1 MIKSKRGRPSNKAG
15 CKECGKEKNIL
26 GGTNNIHLF
35 LDNRF
40 STQENKDPS
49 YTEIGII
56 HTCESAAINV
66 LRSTVTGFMNAFGST
81 GFDNTIFDIA
91 RNKCL
96 DSMKNKLD
104 SDDSK
109 NKYKICNIR
118 FEAITVDPSLI
129 TMNAYGTLLKNDDNF
144 KNNNI

>member
-1 MIKSKRGRPSNKAG
+1 MPKKECKRGRP
-15 CKECGKEKNIL
+15 CKKI

-40 STQENKDPS
+40 STQENKDPA
-49 YTEIGII
+49 YKEIGII
-56 HTCESAAINV
+56 HTCESAAINI
-66 LRSTVTGFMNAFGST
+66 LRGTVTGLLNAFGST
-81 GFDNTIFDIA
+81 GFDNSIFDIA

-104 SDDSK
+104 SDTSGAS
-109 NKYKICNIR
+109 YKIANIR

-129 TMNAYGTLLKNDDNF
+129 TMNAYGTLLKNDNKNDN
-144 KNNNI
+144 KS

>member
-1 MIKSKRGRPSNKAG
+1 MSQRGRGRGRAG
-15 CKECGKEKNIL
+15 GNGRITNDKKVL

-35 LDNRF
+35 LDKRF
-40 STQENKDPS
+40 STQDNKDPS

-56 HTCESAAINV
+56 HTCESAAINM
-66 LRSTVTGFMNAFGST
+66 LRETVTGILNAFGRT
-81 GFDNTIFDIA
+81 GFDNSIFDLA

-104 SDDSK
+104 SDTSG
-109 NKYKICNIR
+109 NVYKIANIR

-129 TMNAYGTLLKNDDNF
+129 TMNAYGTLLQKNDIKKDEI
-144 KNNNI
+144 K

>member
-1 MIKSKRGRPSNKAG
+1 MPQRGRPSNKGG
-15 CKECGKEKNIL
+15 CKECGKGIT

-40 STQENKDPS
+40 STQENKDPD
-49 YTEIGII
+49 YKEIGII
-56 HTCESAAINV
+56 HTCESAAINI
-66 LRSTVTGFMNAFGST
+66 LRETVTNFMNAFGKT

-104 SDDSK
+104 SD
-109 NKYKICNIR
+109 NTGTYKIANIR

-129 TMNAYGTLLKNDDNF
+129 TMNAYGTLLK
-144 KNNNI
+144 K